1 MTLTQYI
8 LAILPGLIICLY
20 IIRSDKFEK
29 EPMGALLLSFILGT
43 LLIIPVIGLGGLL
56 EISSPKILATLFNCF
71 ISVALVEEGLKLS
84 IILLLFYQQPFFN
97 EPFDG
102 IIYAVMV
109 GMGFATAENLIFAGN
124 HPSAFYIQRAFT
136 TEIAHG
142 AFSIILGY
150 FVGQSKFSK
159 TKKARKKSLVLGLL
173 FCTLLHGM
181 YDLFLILSTLRFT
194 LLFALMTLLGSIIL
208 AYQFILIQVEK
219 PPR

>member
-8 LAILPGLIICLY
+8 LAILPGLIICFY

-43 LLIIPVIGLGGLL
+43 LLIIPVIVLGGLL
-56 EISSPKILATLFNCF
+56 EINSPKILATLFNCF
-71 ISVALVEEGLKLS
+71 IPVALVEEGLKLS
-84 IILLLFYQQPFFN
+84 IILYKQPFFN

-142 AFSIILGY
+142 TFSIILGY

-159 TKKARKKSLVLGLL
+159 TKKARKKSLMLGLL

-181 YDLFLILSTLRFT
+181 YDLFLILSSLRFT
-194 LLFALMTLLGSIIL
+194 LLFALIILLGSIVL